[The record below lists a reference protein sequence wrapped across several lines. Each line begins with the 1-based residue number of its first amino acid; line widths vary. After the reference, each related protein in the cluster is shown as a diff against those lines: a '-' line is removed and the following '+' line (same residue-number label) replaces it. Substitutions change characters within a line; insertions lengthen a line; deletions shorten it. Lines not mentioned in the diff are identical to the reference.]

1 MLCAGSF
8 MHFVLAFVLIF
19 GLALGIGIENDN
31 TTQLG
36 TISQCVAANTTQLN
50 KGTCAASDQA
60 SPRPS
65 WPGCASET
73 RSRRSTACR

>member
-1 MLCAGSF
+1 MLAAGSF

-36 TISQCVAANTTQLN
+36 TISPAWPSNVTALDNGVLHRGERDVPGQAGRAAGRRQ
-50 KGTCAASDQA
+50 GD
-60 SPRPS
+60 RPS
-65 WPGCASET
+65 TAS
-73 RSRRSTACR
+73 R